1 MDMWLENVLP
11 DFARVGGHT
20 ATYDYRG
27 VKSLCPR
34 CHQEDHFKAQ
44 FDTPHCA
51 RCGVFRHNTD
61 TCTAPCRRCGGAHA
75 SVDCT
80 ARKLYSMAAA
90 MDSDEFPILG
100 TEPATGQT
108 QRRMTTLCPAKRL
121 KLSDAEERSHPSVIP
136 EKINAGAGSYGTV
149 GAASRQPSRR
159 TDAKNTVAAES
170 GTEGVS
176 VHEKDE
182 QPAARRGSQA
192 EQKRILKG
200 KSAPETST
208 AMRRTWWDKK
218 GDDGLHS
225 CGVLQTAYDKLL
237 SSSAMQE
244 KSVKA
249 PGDAPKHSEPLTS
262 SRQQSLPEP
271 AQQHGGAS

>member
-1 MDMWLENVLP
+1 
-11 DFARVGGHT
+11 
-20 ATYDYRG
+20 
-27 VKSLCPR
+27 
-34 CHQEDHFKAQ
+34 
-44 FDTPHCA
+44 
-51 RCGVFRHNTD
+51 
-61 TCTAPCRRCGGAHA
+61 
-75 SVDCT
+75 
-80 ARKLYSMAAA
+80 MAAA

-121 KLSDAEERSHPSVIP
+121 KLSDAEE
-136 EKINAGAGSYGTV
+136 
-149 GAASRQPSRR
+149 Q
-159 TDAKNTVAAES
+159 NTVAAES

-176 VHEKDE
+176 VDEKDE